1 MAKDVI
7 TVDLSV
13 ERGYLFKL
21 PDSFGIQIGKVHG
34 IGKRGNQEDCFGISD
49 VTEQGLYDKGIL
61 VTLSDGMG
69 GMLDGEKAS
78 TAAVVSCLQHF
89 ENVPIAKGQ
98 SPRQYLEEM
107 VLEAN
112 EEVLNVLG
120 DSSGAGGATIIGAY
134 IDGCVVHWV
143 SVGDSHIYLYSGGRL
158 IQLNKEHNFGA
169 ELDMQAAQGEIS
181 EEEARNH
188 PQRRALTSFLGID
201 ELKEIDSNEVPLIMM
216 PGDMLILLTDGVFG
230 TLSENEIISKLDNP
244 VEKIAMLIHM
254 EVENKQ
260 KPNQDNYTGIFIRF
274 D

>member
-1 MAKDVI
+1 MAKNVI

-69 GMLDGEKAS
+69 GMMDGEKAS

-120 DSSGAGGATIIGAY
+120 DSSGAGGATFIGAY

-201 ELKEIDSNEVPLIMM
+201 ELQEIDSNEVPLIMM

-230 TLSENEIISKLDNP
+230 TLSDNEIISKLDNP

-254 EVENKQ
+254 EIENRQ